1 MAKRNGVLTTGQ
13 AAKFCNV
20 AARTVSKWF
29 DCGLLPGYRIPGS
42 KDRRIPM
49 EQLIRFMREHGLPM
63 NGVATERPCVLVL
76 DADPEFET
84 WLRANSGAESRRT
97 SGFEMIWAS
106 SLFEAGIAMS
116 RHDPQVV
123 VVHVDFPHLDA
134 ERFCQELRGKEAFR
148 NIKLIA
154 LSREITGDERI
165 GLIRAGFDSVVRKPA
180 DPNELIDLVCEALE
194 LPV

>member
-1 MAKRNGVLTTGQ
+1 MAKRTGVLTTGQ

-29 DCGLLPGYRIPGS
+29 DCGLLPGYRVPGS
-42 KDRRIPM
+42 RDRRIPM
-49 EQLIRFMREHGLPM
+49 EQLIRFMREHGFPM
-63 NGVATERPCVLVL
+63 NGVDTERPYVLVVDT
-76 DADPEFET
+76 DAEFDA
-84 WLRANSGAESRRT
+84 WLRAGTGAESRRT

-106 SLFEAGIAMS
+106 SLFEAGIAVG
-116 RHDPQVV
+116 RYDPQVV
-123 VVHVDFPHLDA
+123 VVNVDLPHLDA
-134 ERFCQELRGKEAFR
+134 EHFCQELRGKVVFK

-154 LSREITGDERI
+154 MGQEITGDERI